1 MNIENIVTGIDG
13 IVFESKKDLT
23 KHSTMRLKCVGDLIT
38 VTSVSGLKSCLKTL
52 SENSI
57 EYRVLGMGANQ
68 LLSETSEIPYIKL
81 SLPFDKS
88 YLLNARDTYLLP
100 ASVTLSVLSSHAVK
114 KGLKGWEAFTGIP
127 ATLGGAIFMN
137 AGTNLGEIGP
147 LVTRVFTITKE
158 GEENIHLMNE
168 DSFSYRK
175 QNFLADGEFIYQVEM
190 KHFGEDP
197 SISKQI
203 KEYLELRNRTQPLK
217 EWTCG
222 CVFKNSKHKRTCLA
236 GKFIDIMGLKGLTYN
251 GMRISPKH
259 ANFMENTNSSS
270 HKDVVALINIIK
282 DELLLQ
288 YGVEFETEVKL

>member
-1 MNIENIVTGIDG
+1 MNVENIIKDIEGV
-13 IVFESKKDLT
+13 VFEANKDLT
-23 KHSTMRLKCVGDLIT
+23 KFSTMRLKSVGDLLT
-38 VTSVSGLKSCLKTL
+38 VGSISGLKLCLKAL
-52 SENSI
+52 AENSI

-68 LLSETSEIPYIKL
+68 LLTETSNIPYIKL
-81 SLPFDKS
+81 ALPFDKS
-88 YLLNARDTYLLP
+88 YLSEVRDTYLLP
-100 ASVTLSVLSSHAVK
+100 ASVTLSILSSHAVRN
-114 KGLKGWEAFTGIP
+114 GLRGWEAFTGIP

-158 GEENIHLMNE
+158 GEEKIHTMNE

-175 QNFLADGEFIYQVEM
+175 QNFLENGEFIYQVEM
-190 KHFGEDP
+190 KHLGIDP
-197 SISKQI
+197 SVSKQI

-259 ANFMENTNSSS
+259 ANFMENTDSSS